1 MASKEHN
8 GGLLIEDVK
17 MFFRHSCKA
26 KYVGSLNEKL
36 SVKQRELI
44 ARTPFWWFMS
54 LNHSVK
60 ISRNLL
66 PVLCYRW
73 VERRGGFAIGREV
86 VEFNL
91 LDVCLGLGLRVLGE
105 KIDISDDDEDSDCR
119 KLFSSGKVHVK
130 RIYEFLLEYDNDG
143 GSIELFTS
151 LYILLGIYEFLLP
164 NRDEIVFPKIFKL
177 VDDLQSI
184 GKYNWGNLVYD
195 YLVGSLCSASRA
207 LKYESN
213 TSHIHLFGCVYMLQL
228 WSFDHIFVCN
238 ATFNC
243 DKSKFPRLLHW
254 MNIKVGDKL
263 VKSSFDKELAIN
275 EVVVCNEE
283 LGYEFVREAFQTF
296 GTSYNRSIDK
306 ENEELK
312 HLVENEEREIAELEA
327 VLSHLEDM
335 VAKKEEHNR
344 TEGDGKDDPHDDG
357 NDEEEGD
364 VGVHYTVNDPASDV
378 EGDDSAADDVD
389 VGQQSNMYDRMKSQP
404 RKRIKSRAI
413 RMPFAGFGSRRKT
426 KLLTLG

>member
-1 MASKEHN
+1 
-8 GGLLIEDVK
+8 

-105 KIDISDDDEDSDCR
+105 KIDISDDDEDNDCR

-151 LYILLGIYEFLLP
+151 LYILLGISEFLLP
-164 NRDEIVFPKIFKL
+164 NRDGIVFPKIFKL

-213 TSHIHLFGCVYMLQL
+213 TSNIHLFGCVYMLQVKFRCFIFMFSNYLVVGHFVVDNPFLLFQL

-254 MNIKVGDKL
+254 MKIKVGDKL
-263 VKSSFDKELAIN
+263 VKSAFDKELVSM
-275 EVVVCNEE
+275 E
-283 LGYEFVREAFQTF
+283 
-296 GTSYNRSIDK
+296 
-306 ENEELK
+306 
-312 HLVENEEREIAELEA
+312 
-327 VLSHLEDM
+327 
-335 VAKKEEHNR
+335 
-344 TEGDGKDDPHDDG
+344 
-357 NDEEEGD
+357 
-364 VGVHYTVNDPASDV
+364 
-378 EGDDSAADDVD
+378 
-389 VGQQSNMYDRMKSQP
+389 
-404 RKRIKSRAI
+404 
-413 RMPFAGFGSRRKT
+413 
-426 KLLTLG
+426 KL